1 MADTGIKYP
10 TTITTESVNPEDDND
25 WSNPD
30 KAGADD
36 GVSATVLESTF
47 DGGDLTYR
55 LKCQNFLFDL
65 PAGAVIDGILVEIEH
80 RCDEYERVKDYRVQL
95 LDANGALIGDNK
107 ADTVTLWPYVVYT
120 IKGYGGSADTWN
132 ASPTAAMVNN
142 ANFGVVLS
150 AEACNY
156 NSDARVDFIR
166 ITIYYTLVLV
176 APTVTTQ
183 AVTDI
188 QPTTATGNG
197 NITDT
202 GGENCSKRGVCWNT
216 GGNPTVADSK
226 SEETD
231 SFGTGAFTRPMT
243 GLTPGQHYYVKAYA
257 YNSAGYGYGGQVEF
271 TASQLLQPSAIASAE
286 AFGAL
291 TVVPGAV
298 SVLPTAIGS
307 LEAFGSAKLNLK
319 LILTGI
325 ASAEAFGTPIVTIGL
340 TLYPTG
346 IASVEAFGNLV
357 IAGPLIVPGIASQE
371 AFGSPTVTP
380 GGVIVAPSGISS
392 EELFGLPKLNLF
404 VTPSGIVTSEAFGAA
419 QLNLKLILTG
429 IASAEA
435 LGTPTL
441 GMFLVI
447 RPLGIASVE
456 AFGNPLLIVILTG
469 GAGLRLP
476 TTKGQVS
483 IPSGEVSIP
492 SKEVSI

>member
-1 MADTGIKYP
+1 MAWVSPTGHNDPGSTWVNETQAYNEDTGDYSYQSISPSSWGTFLELTRAALNCNKVRYHIP
-10 TTITTESVNPEDDND
+10 LNHSDITEIDVDVYYEGAWHDVYQGSYTVNEWIEKDI
-25 WSNPD
+25 
-30 KAGADD
+30 
-36 GVSATVLESTF
+36 
-47 DGGDLTYR
+47 
-55 LKCQNFLFDL
+55 
-65 PAGAVIDGILVEIEH
+65 PAGTKSV
-80 RCDEYERVKDYRVQL
+80 
-95 LDANGALIGDNK
+95 
-107 ADTVTLWPYVVYT
+107 
-120 IKGYGGSADTWN
+120 
-132 ASPTAAMVNN
+132 TAARI
-142 ANFGVVLS
+142 S
-150 AEACNY
+150 SY
-156 NSDARVDFIR
+156 NSNGSSTRYAGINELDFWE
-166 ITIYYTLVLV
+166 VEV
-176 APTVTTQ
+176 AAPTVTTQ
-183 AVTDI
+183 AVSDI
-188 QPTTATGNG
+188 GTTTATGNG

-243 GLTPGQHYYVKAYA
+243 GLTPGQHYYVRAYA
-257 YNSAGYGYGGQVEF
+257 YNSAGYGYGTEVEF
-271 TASQLLQPSAIASAE
+271 TASQLLQPTGIPSAE
-286 AFGAL
+286 AFGTPKLNLKL
-291 TVVPGAV
+291 TP
-298 SVLPTAIGS
+298 SAIGS
-307 LEAFGSAKLNLK
+307 QEAFGTAKLNLK
-319 LILTGI
+319 IALSGI
-325 ASAEAFGTPIVTIGL
+325 VSAEAFGTPIVTIGL

-483 IPSGEVSIP
+483 IPS
-492 SKEVSI
+492 KEVSI